1 MVATTTEPLFTHP
14 RRHPM
19 TTQIPALDDAEKDRI
34 KDIVCD
40 ILELE
45 LDEVTDTSLF
55 KEEHDAD
62 SLRTIEILASLERT
76 FAITLKQSELSRMVN
91 LAGVYAVVAEAK
103 AK

>member
-1 MVATTTEPLFTHP
+1 MSTPTTE
-14 RRHPM
+14 
-19 TTQIPALDDAEKDRI
+19 LDDTVKAQI

-45 LDEVTDTSLF
+45 DDEVTETSLF

-76 FAITLKQSELSRMVN
+76 FGISLEQAELGRMIN
-91 LAGVYAVVAEAK
+91 LAGVYAVVQEAEGR
-103 AK
+103 

>member
-1 MVATTTEPLFTHP
+1 
-14 RRHPM
+14 M
-19 TTQIPALDDAEKDRI
+19 TTQVPALNDAQKAEI

-45 LDEVTDTSLF
+45 LDEVSDVSLF

-76 FAITLKQSELSRMVN
+76 FGITLKQSELSRMVN
-91 LAGVYAVVAEAK
+91 LTGVYAVVAEAK
-103 AK
+103 AQ